1 MAKYEYITNFVTG
14 LRREYILVSKRNES
28 KYIALPGLDDL
39 KGIRGNIRKA
49 LTKFNI
55 EGCTHYTIQDLQ
67 LDHSAQYCYTV
78 YRGYKE
84 VDNNDQ
90 SKT

>member
-1 MAKYEYITNFVTG
+1 MTKYTYITDFVTG
-14 LRREYILVSKRNES
+14 LRRDYITISKRNES
-28 KYIALPGLDDL
+28 EYMALPGLEQL

-49 LTKFNI
+49 LTKFNTA
-55 EGCTHYTIQDLQ
+55 GCSHYTIQDLQ
-67 LDHSAQYCYTV
+67 VANSSLYSFTI

-84 VDNNDQ
+84 VNNEQ

>member
-1 MAKYEYITNFVTG
+1 MTKYTYITNFVTG

-28 KYIALPGLDDL
+28 KFIALPGLDDL

-49 LTKFNI
+49 LTKFNM
-55 EGCTHYTIQDLQ
+55 ERCTHYTIQDLQ
-67 LDHSAQYCYTV
+67 LANSSQYCYTV

-84 VDNNDQ
+84 ET
-90 SKT
+90 K